1 MIFEA
6 PDSIKH
12 CILRGFAFE
21 NHQKRED
28 FELWGLG
35 GPGGQAPGSGTLIV
49 AFLAWGGGYRRGGYS
64 VLVS

>member
-12 CILRGFAFE
+12 CILHGFAFE

-35 GPGGQAPGSGTLIV
+35 GPGGPASGLWVVIV
-49 AFLAWGGGYRRGGYS
+49 TRFWPGGGIQEGG
-64 VLVS
+64 